1 MFQVRLVCL
10 RVDLATPFGI
20 AHADSHRPETL
31 SVRSV

>member
-1 MFQVRLVCL
+1 MLQVRPLCL

-31 SVRSV
+31 PVRSV